1 MPKHYHEL
9 NDSRRP
15 GAVALTYL
23 HRGGDDVA
31 VDDRVGFVGTADL
44 HFLYARSNVNFRCD
58 QAVVDTRF
66 CADWSKTYV

>member
-1 MPKHYHEL
+1 MITCPNTIINSIATHVL
-9 NDSRRP
+9 AP
-15 GAVALTYL
+15 WPYL

-58 QAVVDTRF
+58 QAVVDAWF
-66 CADWSKTYV
+66 CAD